1 MKYLILLGDGMADR
15 PHSRLNGKTCL
26 MAAKTLNLDHLA
38 TSGQVGM
45 VRTIPDGF
53 PPGSDVANL
62 TVMGYDPRKY
72 YTGRSPL
79 EAASIG
85 VKLGP
90 DDIAYRCNLV
100 TLRIIS
106 GKSPSTALKR
116 RAILEDFSAGHI
128 STDEARLLIEE
139 IDKKLGSNHIRF
151 YPGVS
156 YRHLMIW
163 KGGKE
168 NIECTPPHDIQDK
181 DIMDYLP
188 RGDGDEIIN
197 ALMEESIAILQDH
210 PVNRTRQE
218 SGKRIANSIWLWG
231 QGKRPNMPTFK
242 EKYGLA
248 GAMISA
254 VDLTKGIGIYAG
266 FDVITVPGATGW
278 IDTNYVGKAEH
289 ALWALKSKDIVY
301 VHVEAPDEAG
311 HAGDLKNKI
320 KAIED
325 FDELLVGNIIHGM
338 KQFDEYRIL
347 TLPDHPTPIE
357 LRTHSNEP
365 VPFIIYDNKNER
377 IGSPLSYDENIANRK
392 GILDFR
398 EGYTL
403 MDYFLKK

>member
-210 PVNRTRQE
+210 PLNRTRQE